1 MQNKYSKPLY
11 DLIAKYATVQE
22 LEWINSK
29 SVDENAKMQQNFVAI
44 PRFIGPTLIS
54 NNENKINDVDFTD
67 WNLVRL
73 VRVYFLTKLDPNN
86 KENYIQNINTLFETA
101 ENNEAVA
108 LISALPF
115 LSYPES
121 FLLRATDAVRSNI
134 GSIFDAIAFQNPY
147 PKLYFSELAWNQLVL
162 KCIFNDKPIYKIEGI
177 NERTNQ
183 TLANSI
189 SDLAHERWAAGRTI
203 NYQAWRMVIKY
214 LNESI
219 FKDICKMLASEND
232 YDKAAA
238 AMVCYETDYLP
249 AKNELKKYPE
259 LLKAIQ
265 ENSLTWRQI
274 EK

>member
-11 DLIAKYATVQE
+11 DLIGKYTTVQE
-22 LEWINSK
+22 LEWIYSK
-29 SVDENAKMQQNFVAI
+29 SAYENVKMQQNFVAT

-54 NNENKINDVDFTD
+54 NNENKINDVDFTN
-67 WNLVRL
+67 WSLVRL
-73 VRVYFLTKLDPNN
+73 VRVYFLTKIDPTN
-86 KENYIQNINTLFETA
+86 KESYIQNINTLFETA

-115 LSYPES
+115 LGNPES

-134 GSIFDAIAFQNPY
+134 GSIFDAIAFQNPF

-162 KCIFNDKPIYKIEGI
+162 KCIFNDKPIFKIEGI
-177 NERTNQ
+177 YERTNQ

-214 LNESI
+214 LNEGI
-219 FKDICKMLASEND
+219 FMDICKMLASENYND
-232 YDKAAA
+232 QAAA
-238 AMVCYETDYLP
+238 ALVCYETDYLP
-249 AKNELKKYPE
+249 AKNELNKYPE

-265 ENSLTWRQI
+265 ENSLAWRQI
-274 EK
+274 E